1 LPAQQQH
8 LDDAHYMSRCLQLA
22 RLGAGRVAPNPLVG
36 AVLVVDD
43 RIIGEGWHQQFG
55 AAHAE
60 VNCLASVKQEDRSL
74 VEKATMYVSLE
85 PCAHYGKT
93 PPCADM
99 LINNKI
105 GKVVVGVRDP
115 FTEVNGKGI
124 EKLKAAGVDVKLGV
138 LEEEC
143 RDLNRYFFYYHTR
156 KRPFVLLKWAES
168 DDGKI
173 GATGKERTRISNV
186 YTDRLVHKWRSE
198 LMSIMVGRNTVV
210 QDDPALTTRLWA
222 GSNPTRVVL
231 CGENDLPAG
240 AAILNNEAPTIVFN
254 QVKEQSGNP
263 LFIRLNKAEAAIPQV
278 LKHLYELKI
287 HSVLVEGGSKLLQS
301 FIDAGLWDEA
311 RIIKNQCLTIQDG
324 VEAPVLKDCIEY
336 HSEKI
341 YTDTISYCYPAQKDS
356 KTF

>member
-1 LPAQQQH
+1 
-8 LDDAHYMSRCLQLA
+8 MSRCLQLA
-22 RLGAGRVAPNPLVG
+22 RLGAGQVAPNPLVG
-36 AVLVVDD
+36 AVLVVED

-55 AAHAE
+55 GAHAE
-60 VNCLASVKQEDRSL
+60 VNCLASVRPEDRSL

-93 PPCADM
+93 PPCADL
-99 LINNKI
+99 LIENKI
-105 GKVVVGVRDP
+105 EKVVVGVRDP

-124 EKLKAAGVDVKLGV
+124 EKLKAAGVEVKLGV
-138 LEEEC
+138 LEQEC
-143 RDLNRYFFYYHTR
+143 RDLNRYFFHYHTQQ
-156 KRPFVLLKWAES
+156 RPFVLLKWAES
-168 DDGKI
+168 ANGKI
-173 GATGKERTRISNV
+173 SAPGKQRIKISNV

-231 CGENDLPAG
+231 CGEHDIPSDT
-240 AAILNNEAPTIVFN
+240 AILNNEARTIVFN
-254 QVKEQSGNP
+254 QVKEQPGDP
-263 LFIRLNKAEAAIPQV
+263 GFIRLNKEQPAIPQV
-278 LKHLYELKI
+278 LNHLYELKI
-287 HSVLVEGGSKLLQS
+287 HSVLVEGGSQLLQS

-311 RIIKNQCLTIQDG
+311 RIIKNHGLRIQDG
-324 VEAPVLKDCIEY
+324 LAAPVLKNYTEH

-341 YTDTISYCYPAQKDS
+341 YSDTISYCYPAQKDT